1 MLKKLKG
8 LLQKKD
14 GEVIGIASTSD
25 PDRDGEIIDQNGWDL
40 TNFLENPVI
49 LAHHNY
55 HNFPI
60 GKAIEIGVENGKL
73 MFKMVFSQATEEAKQ
88 AYQLVQEGI
97 LRTFSVGYIP
107 REYDPKDQNITKKAE
122 LLEISLV
129 AVPANPKAVVYA
141 KSLKDNDLAVALCKE
156 WLLDEKLRKEVERLE
171 RTKAV
176 GDKLKVTVK
185 VDATEALAQIEKAKG
200 AIQDKLDN
208 PSEYQMK
215 EENVHELWKAIDAF
229 MWIYWDETIPASD
242 FAPLCKELSKIIA
255 KLGTDDVLGK
265 GALKDL
271 TGRDDDD
278 DEDDE
283 DALARK
289 QARFK
294 KFLAAFAEQESTPG
308 DSDVETSG
316 EEGEKVEE
324 KMTAK
329 EIRLLQQATGAMQEL
344 LRVAKATRKGGAK

>member
-1 MLKKLKG
+1 MLYKLKG
-8 LLQKKD
+8 LLEKKD
-14 GEVIGIASTSD
+14 GEVIGIASTAD
-25 PDRDGEIIDQNGWDL
+25 PDRDNEVIDQNGWDL
-40 TNFLENPVI
+40 TNFLANPVI

-107 REYDPKDQNITKKAE
+107 REFDSKDQNITRKAE

-141 KSLKDNDLAVALCKE
+141 KSMTDNDLAVALCKE

-176 GDKLKVTVK
+176 GVKEVKEVTK
-185 VDATEALAQIEKAKG
+185 TESKG

-208 PSEYQMK
+208 PSEYAMK
-215 EENVHELWKAIDAF
+215 EENCHELWKAMDAF

-242 FAPLCKELSKIIA
+242 FTPLCKELSKIIA
-255 KLGTDDVLGK
+255 KLGTDGVLGK

-271 TGRDDDD
+271 TGNDEDD

-283 DALARK
+283 DMMAKKEAK
-289 QARFK
+289 FK
-294 KFLAAFAEQESTPG
+294 KFLAAFAEKESTPG
-308 DSDVETSG
+308 DSDVEKAG

-324 KMTAK
+324 KNLAQN
-329 EIRLLQQATGAMQEL
+329 IRLLQQATGAMQEL

>member
-1 MLKKLKG
+1 MLHKLKG
-8 LLQKKD
+8 LLEKKD

-25 PDRDGEIIDQNGWDL
+25 PDRDNEVIDQNGWDL
-40 TNFLENPVI
+40 TNFLANPVI

-60 GKAIEIGVENGKL
+60 GKAVEIGLENGKL

-107 REYDPKDQNITKKAE
+107 REYDPKDQNITRKAE

-141 KSLKDNDLAVALCKE
+141 KSMKNNDLAVALCKE
-156 WLLDEKLRKEVERLE
+156 WLLDEKLKSEVE
-171 RTKAV
+171 
-176 GDKLKVTVK
+176 
-185 VDATEALAQIEKAKG
+185 QIERVKAFGEKEEKG
-200 AIQDKLDN
+200 AIQDRLDN

-215 EENVHELWKAIDAF
+215 EENVHEIWKALDAF
-229 MWIYWDETIPASD
+229 MNIYWDETIPASD

-255 KLGTDDVLGK
+255 KLGTGDMLGK

-271 TGRDDDD
+271 TGDEDD
-278 DEDDE
+278 DEDDDDMMAKKE
-283 DALARK
+283 AK
-289 QARFK
+289 FK
-294 KFLAAFAEQESTPG
+294 KFLAAFAEQESTTG
-308 DSDVETSG
+308 DSDVEKSG

-324 KMTAK
+324 KNLAQN
-329 EIRLLQQATGAMQEL
+329 IRLLQQATGAMQEL
-344 LRVAKATRKGGAK
+344 LRVAKATKKGGAK